1 MASAA
6 SVELAAAVSNAGG
19 LGSLGLSYHKIE
31 NILPDYNKVINKTNQ
46 SINLNF
52 MTHKEPRKNDI
63 KAQKYMNEVK
73 KYYVEYNIPNIPS
86 LVNTTETFNEEHL
99 ELVLKMNPKVVR
111 FILDY
116 QKTNILNL
124 LKI

>member
-1 MASAA
+1 
-6 SVELAAAVSNAGG
+6 
-19 LGSLGLSYHKIE
+19 
-31 NILPDYNKVINKTNQ
+31 
-46 SINLNF
+46 
-52 MTHKEPRKNDI
+52 MTHKELRKNDI

-99 ELVLKMNPKVVR
+99 ELLLKMNPVLLV

-124 LKI
+124 LKIKKYIYS

>member
-1 MASAA
+1 MTWFQNNLTKALNIKFPIIQAPMASAA

-52 MTHKEPRKNDI
+52 I
-63 KAQKYMNEVK
+63 
-73 KYYVEYNIPNIPS
+73 
-86 LVNTTETFNEEHL
+86 
-99 ELVLKMNPKVVR
+99 
-111 FILDY
+111 
-116 QKTNILNL
+116 
-124 LKI
+124 